1 MNEIMMIHSFISI
14 LKMNL
19 WTFFFY
25 FHFGSFGCLCDI
37 IAVALVC
44 FHGFFSEANFLE
56 ETQLNQKILLFLA
69 VVLLVF
75 LDPLCLAV
83 IKAKNSFPF
92 LCLWRSLVC
101 LVFFSSGCCG
111 SALSWLW
118 RATSSFWF
126 QKTSSMR
133 ITWKLA

>member
-101 LVFFSSGCCG
+101 LVFFPVDVVAVRCLGFGGRPLLFGSRRLRRCG
-111 SALSWLW
+111 
-118 RATSSFWF
+118 
-126 QKTSSMR
+126 
-133 ITWKLA
+133 